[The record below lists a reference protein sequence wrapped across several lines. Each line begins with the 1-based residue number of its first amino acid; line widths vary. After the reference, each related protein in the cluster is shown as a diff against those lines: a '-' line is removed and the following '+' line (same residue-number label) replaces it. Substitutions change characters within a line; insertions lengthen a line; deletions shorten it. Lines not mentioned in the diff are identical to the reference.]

1 MSRLTVWAVGK
12 ADDPHLARLRERAS
26 DVSLVAGD
34 VPGAFDA
41 SAPPDVIFYWRAGR
55 GVLEEVWNRGSRPRW
70 VHVPSAGLDHV
81 LSPALVASDTTL
93 THAHGLYGGI
103 LAEFALAA
111 ALFFA
116 KDLRRM
122 LRSQEAGTWDPF
134 DVVELKG
141 QTMGIVGYG
150 DIGAAVAERARPF
163 GMRILALRRRPD
175 LSQRD
180 PRVDEVLPPSALRDL
195 MARSDHVVLVAPLT
209 PETRGM
215 IGEAEIAAL
224 RPSAVL
230 VNVGRGAVVDEPALV
245 RALEQRRIRGAA
257 LDVFEKEPL
266 PEGHPF
272 YRLDN
277 VLLSPHCADH
287 TPGWRDTLV
296 DLFLENLERFR
307 RRQPLAHVVTDKT
320 RGY

>member
-1 MSRLTVWAVGK
+1 MKTLTVWVLGK
-12 ADDPHLARLRERAS
+12 GDDPHLARLREKAS
-26 DVSLVAGD
+26 DVTLVVGD
-34 VPGAFDA
+34 GASAFDA
-41 SAPPDVIFYWRAGR
+41 SSPPDAILNWRGR
-55 GVLEEVWNRGSRPRW
+55 RGLLEEVWEKGSRPRW
-70 VHVPSAGLDHV
+70 IHVPSAGLDHV
-81 LSPALVASDTTL
+81 LSPALAASDTTL
-93 THAHGLYGGI
+93 THAHGVFGGI
-103 LAEFALAA
+103 LAEFTMAA
-111 ALFFA
+111 VLFFA

-122 LRSQEAGTWDPF
+122 IRSQEAGSWDPF

-163 GMRILALRRRPD
+163 GMRILALRRRPEV
-175 LSQRD
+175 SRND
-180 PRVDEVLPPSALRDL
+180 PLVDEVLPPSGLRDL
-195 MARSDHVVLVAPLT
+195 MARSDCAVLVAPLT
-209 PETRGM
+209 RETRGM
-215 IGEAEIAAL
+215 VGEAELAAL
-224 RPSAVL
+224 RRTAVL
-230 VNVGRGAVVDEPALV
+230 VNIGRGAVVDEPALV
-245 RALEQRRIRGAA
+245 RALEERRIRGAA
-257 LDVFEKEPL
+257 LDVFETEPL

-307 RRQPLAHVVTDKT
+307 RGQPLAHVVTDKT